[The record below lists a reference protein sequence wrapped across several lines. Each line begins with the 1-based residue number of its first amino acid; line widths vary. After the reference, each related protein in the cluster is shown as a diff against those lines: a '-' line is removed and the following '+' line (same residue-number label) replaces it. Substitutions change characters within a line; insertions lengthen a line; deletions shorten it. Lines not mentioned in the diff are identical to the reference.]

1 MTLLFILKFKTNH
14 MQLQSAFCPCG
25 FPILRFK
32 ELGVENYFR
41 YTVGSLQM
49 QGDDSALSYVIC
61 IKHCALM
68 DLGIHGRSLNQSH
81 TDTRGR
87 LDSIYQIFLI
97 SDPLTGSSLHQCV

>member
-32 ELGVENYFR
+32 ELGVENYFPS
-41 YTVGSLQM
+41 TVGSLQM

-68 DLGIHGRSLNQSH
+68 DLGILESIP
-81 TDTRGR
+81 RG
-87 LDSIYQIFLI
+87 YWGT
-97 SDPLTGSSLHQCV
+97 TGLHLPNLPNI